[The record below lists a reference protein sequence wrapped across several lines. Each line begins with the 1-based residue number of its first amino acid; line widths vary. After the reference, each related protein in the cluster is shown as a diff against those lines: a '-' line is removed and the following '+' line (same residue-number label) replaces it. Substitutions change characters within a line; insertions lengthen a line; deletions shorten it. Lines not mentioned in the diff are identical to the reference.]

1 MSTSTYV
8 PCHCST
14 HVACSRNIF
23 KLVIGNYSHSL
34 LDWPKPPSS
43 SLASYWWTGTQP
55 KPIFLWKDK
64 WIWSPGL
71 ISLMFFLGYDFSTW
85 WYEQTKQLKRVTGSQ
100 KKKKNWAQ
108 TRSYLKKQTDVSLCK
123 LKCSYT
129 LKSALP
135 MLIPIGYK
143 QQRKWVNFSLSGG
156 WWGGEHSVLSFKY
169 TRRCENGLCTVQN
182 KLTIKGR
189 NWWTELH

>member
-1 MSTSTYV
+1 MWEICLKMSTSAYV

-23 KLVIGNYSHSL
+23 TLVIGNYSHSL

-43 SLASYWWTGTQP
+43 SLARLLMNWYSTQAH
-55 KPIFLWKDK
+55 L
-64 WIWSPGL
+64 S
-71 ISLMFFLGYDFSTW
+71 
-85 WYEQTKQLKRVTGSQ
+85 LKRQMDMVPWIDIIDVLSWIRFQYLVVWTDQMTKESRSFS
-100 KKKKNWAQ
+100 KKHWAQ

-129 LKSALP
+129 LKSSLP

-143 QQRKWVNFSLSGG
+143 QQRKWVHFSLSGG

-169 TRRCENGLCTVQN
+169 TRRVW
-182 KLTIKGR
+182 K
-189 NWWTELH
+189 